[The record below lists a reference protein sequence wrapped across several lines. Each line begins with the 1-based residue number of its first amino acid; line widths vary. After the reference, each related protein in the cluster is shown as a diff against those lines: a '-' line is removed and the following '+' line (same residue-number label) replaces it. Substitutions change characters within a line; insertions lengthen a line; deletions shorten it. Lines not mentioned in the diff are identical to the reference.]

1 MNDYKMTPGE
11 LRATWGLGTVFS
23 LRMLGMFM
31 VLPVLTTYGM
41 ALQGASEALIG
52 LAIGI
57 YGLAQAVFQIPFG
70 LLSDRIGRKPLIV
83 GGLAIFIVGSVIAA
97 LSTSIWGI
105 ILGRALQ
112 GSGAIAAAVMAL
124 LSDLTREQN
133 RTKAMAFIGVSF
145 GITFAIAMV
154 LGPIITH
161 KLGLNALFWMIAILA
176 SAGIALT
183 LWVVPDSTS
192 HVLNRESGM
201 VKGCFSKVMME
212 PGLLKLNFGI
222 MCLHILLMSTFVA
235 LPGQMEEAGFPAAE
249 HWKVYLITMLIS
261 FVSVVPFI
269 IYAEVKRRMKRVFL
283 VCVALLL
290 IAEIVLWGAG
300 PHFWEL
306 IAGVQL
312 FFLAFNL
319 MEALLPSLISKES
332 PAGYKGTAMGVYS
345 TSQFIGVAIGGAL
358 GGWVDGFFDSQTV
371 FLAGALL
378 ATIWLLVAS
387 TMKEPPYVSSLRVEI
402 PPEIAADERL
412 RQRLLAAGGVS
423 EVLVVEQEHSAYVK
437 IDSKVTNRFE
447 IETLI
452 KTA

>member
-1 MNDYKMTPGE
+1 MNDYKMTPVE

-31 VLPVLTTYGM
+31 VLPVLTTWGM

-83 GGLAIFIVGSVIAA
+83 GGLAIFVLGSVIAA
-97 LSTSIWGI
+97 LSDSIWGV

-145 GITFAIAMV
+145 GVTFAIAMV
-154 LGPIITH
+154 LGPIITQA
-161 KLGLNALFWMIAILA
+161 LGLQALFWMIAVLA
-176 SAGIALT
+176 SCGILIT
-183 LWVVPDSTS
+183 IWLVPNSKT

-201 VKGCFSKVMME
+201 VKGCFRKVMME
-212 PGLLKLNFGI
+212 PKLLKLNFGI
-222 MCLHILLMSTFVA
+222 MCLHIMLMSTFVA
-235 LPGQMEEAGFPAAE
+235 LPGQLEQAGFPAAQ
-249 HWKVYLITMLIS
+249 HWKVYLCTMLIS

-269 IYAEVKRRMKRVFL
+269 IYAEVKRRMKHVF
-283 VCVALLL
+283 VGCVAVLL

-300 PHFWEL
+300 PHFWDL
-306 IAGVQL
+306 VIGVQL

-319 MEALLPSLISKES
+319 MEAILPSLISKES
-332 PAGYKGTAMGVYS
+332 PAGYKGTAMGIYS
-345 TSQFIGVAIGGAL
+345 TSQFIGVAIGGSL
-358 GGWVDGFFDSQTV
+358 GGWLNGLFDSQTV
-371 FLAGALL
+371 FLAGAVL
-378 ATIWLLVAS
+378 AMVWLFVS
-387 TMKEPPYVSSLRVEI
+387 WTMQEPPYVSSLRIEL
-402 PPEIAADERL
+402 PESSANDEHL
-412 RQRLLAAGGVS
+412 RERLLAQPGVS
-423 EVLVVEQEHSAYVK
+423 EANIIPEERSAYVK
-437 IDSKVTNRFE
+437 IDSKLTNRYE
-447 IETLI
+447 IEQVV
-452 KTA
+452 KG